1 MKKKW
6 FAAASLIALSIAPLP
21 FQSASASSGEAV
33 QAEEHPDVSEE
44 LQPLLDIAPEHQ
56 PTLENTDSGLEVQ
69 LVQEK
74 LNHFGLKVEADGIFG
89 PKTEE
94 QVRQF
99 QADHDLIADGIVGE
113 KTWTALLFE
122 EREDQ
127 FTVDD
132 AVSLAENKLDNEDLI
147 FSSDGVLYEEDGKV
161 FYILKASS
169 QSLIDNGG
177 TGTVGYYHVY
187 SNGDVLESEPPK

>member
-6 FAAASLIALSIAPLP
+6 FAVVPLIALSVAPLQ
-21 FQSASASSGEAV
+21 FQSVEASSGEVV
-33 QAEEHPDVSEE
+33 QAEEHPEVSEE
-44 LQPLLDIAPEHQ
+44 LKPLLDIAPEHQ
-56 PTLENTDSGLEVQ
+56 PTLENADSGLEVQ
-69 LVQEK
+69 LLQEK

-89 PKTEE
+89 PETEK

-99 QADHDLIADGIVGE
+99 QTDHDLIADGIVGE
-113 KTWTALLFE
+113 KTWTELLFE
-122 EREDQ
+122 ERKGQ

-132 AVSLAENKLDNEDLI
+132 AISLAENKMENEDLI
-147 FSSDGVLYEEDGKV
+147 FSSDGVLYEEDGKT
-161 FYILKASS
+161 FYSLKASS

-187 SNGDVLESEPPK
+187 SNGDVVESEPPK

>member
-6 FAAASLIALSIAPLP
+6 FAVVPLIALSVAPLQ
-21 FQSASASSGEAV
+21 FQSVEASSIKTV

-44 LQPLLDIAPEHQ
+44 LKPLLDIAPEHQ
-56 PTLENTDSGLEVQ
+56 PTLGNADSGLEVQ

-89 PKTEE
+89 SDTEK
-94 QVRQF
+94 QVKQF
-99 QADHDLIADGIVGE
+99 QADHNLTADGIVGE

-122 EREDQ
+122 ERQDQ

-132 AVSLAENKLDNEDLI
+132 AISLAENKLDNEDLI
-147 FSSDGVLYEEDGKV
+147 FSSDGVLYEEDGKT
-161 FYILKASS
+161 FYSLKASS
-169 QSLIDNGG
+169 QSLIDSGG
-177 TGTVGYYHVY
+177 TGTVGFYHVY
-187 SNGDVLESEPPK
+187 NNGDVVESEPPK

>member
-6 FAAASLIALSIAPLP
+6 FAVVPLIALSVAPLQ
-21 FQSASASSGEAV
+21 FQSVEASSGEVV
-33 QAEEHPDVSEE
+33 QTEEHPDVSEE
-44 LQPLLDIAPEHQ
+44 LKPLLDIAPEHQ
-56 PTLENTDSGLEVQ
+56 PTLEKSDSGLEVQ

-89 PKTEE
+89 SETEK

-99 QADHDLIADGIVGE
+99 QADNDLVADGIVGE
-113 KTWTALLFE
+113 KTWTALLFDE
-122 EREDQ
+122 NKDQ

-132 AVSLAENKLDNEDLI
+132 AISLAEDKLDNEDLI
-147 FSSDGVLYEEDGKV
+147 FSSDGVLHEEDGKT
-161 FYILKASS
+161 FYSLKASS

-187 SNGDVLESEPPK
+187 SNGDVVESEPPK